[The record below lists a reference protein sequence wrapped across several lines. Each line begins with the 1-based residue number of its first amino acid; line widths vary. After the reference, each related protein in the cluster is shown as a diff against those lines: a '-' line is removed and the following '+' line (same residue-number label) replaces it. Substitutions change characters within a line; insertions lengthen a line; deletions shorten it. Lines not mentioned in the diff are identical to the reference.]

1 MRNIIL
7 ASVSTIIGV
16 LTMMLVMTVYGRIN
30 RSMELQSNLSSAV
43 EETVENMA
51 LNPKYNIQNTN
62 EFLADLIE
70 SLSALLD
77 SQSDINI
84 HILQCDKEKGI
95 LSVNIELEYTHPNGK
110 EGLVS
115 CEKTVI
121 VNQKPKV
128 AEPDVYKVTFCLG
141 ADLYKEYFMEQGSMI
156 SAPANPAVEEMT
168 FYGWTDED
176 GYMAD
181 FTQPVTEDATY
192 YADIR

>member
-1 MRNIIL
+1 MKNIIL
-7 ASVSTIIGV
+7 AVVSTIIGV

-30 RSMELQSNLSSAV
+30 RSMELQSNLSSVV

-62 EFLADLIE
+62 EFLADLTE
-70 SLSALLD
+70 SLSVLLD

-95 LSVNIELEYTHPNGK
+95 LSINIELGYTHPNGR

-121 VNQKPKV
+121 VNQLPKV
-128 AEPDVYKVTFCLG
+128 AVPEIYKVTFCLG
-141 ADLYKEYFMEQGSMI
+141 ADLYKEYLVEEGSCI
-156 SAPANPAVEEMT
+156 SAPADPSVEEKT
-168 FYGWTDED
+168 FYGWID
-176 GYMAD
+176 GNGYLAD
-181 FTQPVTEDATY
+181 FTQQVTEDIVFF
-192 YADIR
+192 ADVR